1 MINNMNKLS
10 QASNVQQNFSELNDI
25 FEQKF
30 VSFLRIKQNN
40 EFLIRNA
47 FDLNLYKIVVE
58 ETQQFSNNLNCWLK

>member
-1 MINNMNKLS
+1 MNKLS